1 MYGHTDSR
9 HSALPFVGEV
19 DFAAERGAGIPARG
33 QTLVDAA
40 VAVERAGERGLDAL
54 RVEVGGEAEVGIADH
69 VAARVRTQAQAAVGR
84 GDGHVALPGV
94 THRTQPAV
102 DRDLAA
108 QHPWPA
114 VAALATG
121 RASGSGQVGRL

>member
-1 MYGHTDSR
+1 MRRLPPRAKRTDTLFPYTTLFRS
-9 HSALPFVGEV
+9 
-19 DFAAERGAGIPARG
+19 RGAGIPARG
-33 QTLVDAA
+33 QTRVDAA

-94 THRTQPAV
+94 AHRTQPAV

-114 VAALATG
+114 VDRKST
-121 RASGSGQVGRL
+121 RLNSSH

>member
-1 MYGHTDSR
+1 MLRYLRNWVSVSCKCSR
-9 HSALPFVGEV
+9 MAIWRRQSS

-33 QTLVDAA
+33 QTRVDAA

-94 THRTQPAV
+94 AHRTQPAV
-102 DRDLAA
+102 DRDLRSEEHTSEL
-108 QHPWPA
+108 QS
-114 VAALATG
+114 LM
-121 RASGSGQVGRL
+121 

>member
-1 MYGHTDSR
+1 MVRRPPRSTRTDTR
-9 HSALPFVGEV
+9 FPYTTLFRSA
-19 DFAAERGAGIPARG
+19 AG
-33 QTLVDAA
+33 
-40 VAVERAGERGLDAL
+40 AVERAGERGLDAL

-94 THRTQPAV
+94 AHRTQPAV

-114 VAALATG
+114 VDRKST
-121 RASGSGQVGRL
+121 RLNSSH